1 MRRVSMPR
9 PTGEVIASP
18 GERMPFAVVIR
29 SGGAIIGRIGVQTS
43 EAGKAILARLVRVRP
58 F

>member
-1 MRRVSMPR
+1 MPR
-9 PTGEVIASP
+9 PTGEVVASP